1 MALSKPSNRYSSLIS
16 WPVWPDITPTQIG
29 EMAAD
34 ARADHSTAAS
44 GARSARRAYMEVV
57 AAEKGT
63 FAEASS
69 RAYTA
74 HESQWRDL
82 ADGCQQEAADMTA
95 LGVMQEKLMNTVIGI
110 DEEAHTALK
119 AIEPKRTTDP
129 AWYGAQQV
137 MIVTKAA
144 AEAQAA
150 ATAAA
155 AEMMTFAA
163 KAPVWG
169 QPGGTQ
175 AGGSDHGRVKATP
188 VDSTTQKGG
197 GPGSSDHNSMAP
209 ADKNAEKA
217 RELSSDE
224 KKTDHAATQGN
235 EKTEEGH
242 GTKPQSAD
250 HAALEGQADKLTD
263 TGSGT
268 QPGVGS
274 AAGQGLG
281 QAASPLGAAG
291 GGSQAGSGSG
301 SGSGASGLGGMVRHG
316 GASGLGNVGSAPK
329 APAGAASA
337 PAGGGPV
344 SDFAKGFTS
353 GASAAGAP
361 PAAPARPLL
370 PAEGARPPMT
380 SQMGAFSSTPQN
392 AAVQGT
398 VSSAA
403 NAGAGQGVQP
413 VAPVGAVGG
422 APAGGSGGS
431 GPLPP
436 FGSDLKGAG
445 GAAAPAPPGSTSSG
459 AATTPAGGTG
469 SQQGGTGAPAA
480 MLSGATAAG
489 AGGTR
494 MAEKYATVDLTPA
507 QRLVWEF
514 LHSCGNDAWLTDWAV
529 GVFEE
534 HGGGTQ
540 LLFVTNEGQG
550 FVPSTVVLPN
560 SVLPAMTD
568 PVLPTDFLRRWFG
581 WQDVTRLM
589 LEYAEARVAGGKGA
603 LLGLATSGST
613 SAAERVDVPVLFAD
627 IDANPIP
634 RNASV
639 PELSNGRYHRLSSLD
654 HEFYKELKDLKD
666 PRRATTQLTDRCR
679 RLVTDE
685 MYLPTCGH
693 DAIGKLGMG
702 QELSDRLISEVHQA
716 HHDQVLLAST
726 QRPGK
731 GDYGPPGPHVATQ
744 SMYRGSW
751 IAAQILEALVH
762 MTEPVP
768 DLPDAAYA
776 VVAAERGAR

>member
-1 MALSKPSNRYSSLIS
+1 MALSKPSNQYSSLIS

-34 ARADHSTAAS
+34 ARADHSTATS
-44 GARSARRAYMEVV
+44 GASSARRAYMEVV

-74 HESQWRDL
+74 HEAQWRDL
-82 ADGCQQEAADMTA
+82 AEGCQQEAADMTA

-110 DEEAHTALK
+110 DEDAHAALK

-129 AWYGAQQV
+129 AWYGAEQV

-155 AEMMTFAA
+155 AAMMTFAA
-163 KAPVWG
+163 KAPLWG
-169 QPGGTQ
+169 QSGGTQ
-175 AGGSDHGRVKATP
+175 AGGTDHGRVKATP
-188 VDSTTQKGG
+188 VDSTTHKGG
-197 GPGSSDHNSMAP
+197 DSGSSDHNSMAP

-217 RELSSDE
+217 KELSSDG
-224 KKTDHAATQGN
+224 KKTDHAATQGS
-235 EKTEEGH
+235 EKTEEGR
-242 GTKPQSAD
+242 GTKPQGAD

-263 TGSGT
+263 AGSGT

-301 SGSGASGLGGMVRHG
+301 SGSGASGLSGLGRHGG

-329 APAGAASA
+329 APGAVPA
-337 PAGGGPV
+337 PGSGGPV

-353 GASAAGAP
+353 GASGAGAP
-361 PAAPARPLL
+361 VAPAKPLL

-380 SQMGAFSSTPQN
+380 SQMGAVSSAPQN
-392 AAVQGT
+392 LAAQGT

-403 NAGAGQGVQP
+403 NTGGSGSAVQP
-413 VAPVGAVGG
+413 VGAMGGG
-422 APAGGSGGS
+422 AAPGGGGS

-445 GAAAPAPPGSTSSG
+445 GPAQTSTPGTTGSG
-459 AATTPAGGTG
+459 AGTTPAGGTG
-469 SQQGGTGAPAA
+469 SQGGGTGAPAA
-480 MLSGATAAG
+480 VLSGATAAG
-489 AGGTR
+489 AAGTR
-494 MAEKYATVDLTPA
+494 LAEKYGRVDLTPA
-507 QRLVWEF
+507 QRLVWE
-514 LHSCGNDAWLTDWAV
+514 LQHACRTGAWHIEWAV
-529 GVFEE
+529 GLFESNV
-534 HGGGTQ
+534 GGVE
-540 LLFVTNEGQG
+540 LLFVSNEALG

-568 PVLPTDFLRRWFG
+568 PVLSADFLQRWFG
-581 WQDVTRLM
+581 WGDVTRLM
-589 LEYAEARVAGGKGA
+589 LEYGKARVAGGKGA
-603 LLGLATSGST
+603 LLGLATGGSST
-613 SAAERVDVPVLFAD
+613 AAERVDVPVLSAD
-627 IDANPIP
+627 IGANPIP
-634 RNASV
+634 NNEPV
-639 PELSNGRYHRLSSLD
+639 PGMANGRYHRLSSLD
-654 HEFYKELKDLKD
+654 HELHKELTDVQD
-666 PRRATTQLTDRCR
+666 PRRAITELTDRCR
-679 RLVTDE
+679 RLVTDV

-702 QELSDRLISEVHQA
+702 QELSDRLIGEVQQA

-726 QRPGK
+726 QRPGS
-731 GDYGPPGPHVATQ
+731 GEYGPPEPHVAMQ
-744 SMYRGSW
+744 SMYRASW

-762 MTEPVP
+762 MSNPVP
-768 DLPDAAYA
+768 DLSDAAYA
-776 VVAAERGAR
+776 VLAAERGAR

>member
-1 MALSKPSNRYSSLIS
+1 MALSKPSNQYSSLIS

-44 GARSARRAYMEVV
+44 GASSARRAYMEVV

-74 HESQWRDL
+74 HEAQWREL

-110 DEEAHTALK
+110 DEEAHAALK

-144 AEAQAA
+144 AEAQVA

-163 KAPVWG
+163 KAPLWG

-217 RELSSDE
+217 KELSSDE

-235 EKTEEGH
+235 EKTEEGR

-250 HAALEGQADKLTD
+250 HAALEGKADKLTD
-263 TGSGT
+263 AGSGT

-301 SGSGASGLGGMVRHG
+301 SGSGASGLGGMGRHG

-361 PAAPARPLL
+361 AAPAKPLL
-370 PAEGARPPMT
+370 PAEGARAPMT
-380 SQMGAFSSTPQN
+380 SQMGALSSTAQG
-392 AAVQGT
+392 AAAQST
-398 VSSAA
+398 VSSAV
-403 NAGAGQGVQP
+403 NAGSSGAA
-413 VAPVGAVGG
+413 VAPVGAM
-422 APAGGSGGS
+422 GGSASSGGGGGS

-445 GAAAPAPPGSTSSG
+445 GPSQ
-459 AATTPAGGTG
+459 AATPGTSGSAPPAGGTA

-489 AGGTR
+489 AAGTR
-494 MAEKYATVDLTPA
+494 MAEKYSSVDLAPA
-507 QRLVWEF
+507 QRLVWEL
-514 LHSCGNDAWLTDWAV
+514 LHSCGTDAWLTDWAV
-529 GVFEE
+529 GIFEGR
-534 HGGGTQ
+534 GGGTQ

-550 FVPSTVVLPN
+550 FVPSPVVLPN

-589 LEYAEARVAGGKGA
+589 LEYGAVRAAAGDGA

-613 SAAERVDVPVLFAD
+613 TAADRLDVPALFAD
-627 IDANPIP
+627 INANPIAQ
-634 RNASV
+634 NAPV
-639 PELSNGRYHRLSSLD
+639 AELANGRYHRLSSLD
-654 HEFYKELKDLKD
+654 HELYKELKDLKD

-679 RLVTDE
+679 RLVTEE

-702 QELSDRLISEVHQA
+702 QELSDRLISEVRQA

-762 MTEPVP
+762 MTAPVP